1 MKGETKFSWVKHAQ
15 HTPCIETYAI
25 TIKES
30 RVEEKHSRATR
41 SVPTFKPRK
50 NIASLLL
57 AFTRSVTAAEQR
69 KIFIEA
75 VSKRFFR
82 RRGISIDRTE
92 FHRIKF

>member
-50 NIASLLL
+50 NIASLYW
-57 AFTRSVTAAEQR
+57 RSHAVLPQR
-69 KIFIEA
+69 SNAKFLSKQFLSVSFVDEEFPSTELNFI
-75 VSKRFFR
+75 
-82 RRGISIDRTE
+82 G
-92 FHRIKF
+92 